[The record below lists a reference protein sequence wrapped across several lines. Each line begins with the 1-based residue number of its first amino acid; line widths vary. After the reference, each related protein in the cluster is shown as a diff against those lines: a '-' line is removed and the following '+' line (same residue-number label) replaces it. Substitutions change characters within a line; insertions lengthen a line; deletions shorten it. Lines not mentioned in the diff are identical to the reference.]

1 MTDIKYTN
9 EDIERIFKERVN
21 YLWEEAEIKPGV
33 ICEWTFTYPNGQIAA
48 DVVAAFPINPE
59 NFDSDIGLKVCQ
71 KKIKD
76 KLWEICGKYSLIT
89 GEKL

>member
-1 MTDIKYTN
+1 MIKYTN

-33 ICEWTFTYPNGQIAA
+33 ICEWTFTYPNGLMTA
-48 DVVAAFPINPE
+48 DVVAAFPISPE
-59 NFDSDIGLKVCQ
+59 NFDSNIGLNVCH

>member
-1 MTDIKYTN
+1 MIKYTS

-21 YLWEEAEIKPGV
+21 YIQKKADFKPGI
-33 ICEWTFTYPNGQIAA
+33 ICEWVFEYPNGQITA
-48 DVVAAFPINPE
+48 DVETAFPISPE
-59 NFDSDIGLKVCQ
+59 NFDPDIGLNVCQ

>member
-1 MTDIKYTN
+1 MIKYTN
-9 EDIERIFKERVN
+9 EDIERIFKERVKFS
-21 YLWEEAEIKPGV
+21 YKKAELKLGI
-33 ICEWTFTYPNGQIAA
+33 ICEWTFNYPNGQVTA

-59 NFDSDIGLKVCQ
+59 NFDYDIGIDVCQ

-89 GEKL
+89 GKKL

>member
-1 MTDIKYTN
+1 MIKYTN

-21 YLWEEAEIKPGV
+21 CLCKEAEIKPGV
-33 ICEWTFTYPNGQIAA
+33 ICEWTFTYPNRHITA
-48 DVVAAFPINPE
+48 DVVASFPISPE
-59 NFDSDIGLKVCQ
+59 NFDSSIGSNVCY

>member
-1 MTDIKYTN
+1 MIKYTN
-9 EDIERIFKERVN
+9 EDIERIFNERVN
-21 YLWEEAEIKPGV
+21 YIQKKAEIKPGV
-33 ICEWTFTYPNGQIAA
+33 ICEWSFKYPNGQITA
-48 DVVAAFPINPE
+48 DVVAAFPISPE
-59 NFDSDIGLKVCQ
+59 NFDSNIGLNVCQ

>member
-1 MTDIKYTN
+1 MTDIKYTD
-9 EDIERIFKERVN
+9 EDIKRIFEERVGAIPKI
-21 YLWEEAEIKPGV
+21 AELKPGI
-33 ICEWTFTYPNGQIAA
+33 ICEWTFEYPNGQITA
-48 DVVAAFPINPE
+48 DVVAAFPISPE
-59 NFDSDIGLKVCQ
+59 NFDYDVGIDICY

>member
-1 MTDIKYTN
+1 MIKYTN

-21 YLWEEAEIKPGV
+21 YIQKKADIKPGV
-33 ICEWTFTYPNGQIAA
+33 ICEWSFEYPNGQITV
-48 DVVAAFPINPE
+48 DIVSAFPISPE
-59 NFDSDIGLKVCQ
+59 NFDPDIGLDVCHA
-71 KKIKD
+71 KIKD

>member
-9 EDIERIFKERVN
+9 EDIERIFNERVE
-21 YLWEEAEIKPGV
+21 YLWEEADIKPGV
-33 ICEWTFTYPNGQIAA
+33 ICEWAFEYPNGQITA
-48 DVVAAFPINPE
+48 DVVAAFPISPE
-59 NFDSDIGLKVCQ
+59 NFDSGIGLKVCQ

>member
-9 EDIERIFKERVN
+9 EDIERIFNERVN
-21 YLWEEAEIKPGV
+21 YLCEEAEIKPGI
-33 ICEWTFTYPNGQIAA
+33 ICEWIFTYPNGLIAA
-48 DVVAAFPINPE
+48 DVVAAFPISPE
-59 NFDSDIGLKVCQ
+59 NFDSHIGIDVCR

>member
-1 MTDIKYTN
+1 MNDIKYTP
-9 EDIERIFKERVN
+9 EDIERIFNERVN
-21 YLWEEAEIKPGV
+21 YLSEEAEIKPGI

-48 DVVAAFPINPE
+48 DVVAAFPIDPK
-59 NFDSDIGLKVCQ
+59 NFDYDIGIDVCQ

>member
-1 MTDIKYTN
+1 MTDIKYEN
-9 EDIERIFKERVN
+9 EDIERIFNERVN
-21 YLWEEAEIKPGV
+21 YLWEEAEIKLGV